1 MTAPSFYDPE
11 GLRLARQV
19 VTNTAFLAD
28 LDLETR
34 AELVTVALEILRED
48 RDCRR
53 PQPDPADPAGPAARV
68 IRVPPALFQ
77 AGPGQR
83 RIVPL
88 RVRRRIAV
96 HPAPT
101 SPGDAA

>member
-34 AELVTVALEILRED
+34 AELVTVALEILRDD
-48 RDCRR
+48 RASRQPAAEPPAAPARVLRIPRAVFQSGPRLRR
-53 PQPDPADPAGPAARV
+53 PAPAPVRP
-68 IRVPPALFQ
+68 
-77 AGPGQR
+77 R
-83 RIVPL
+83 RIF
-88 RVRRRIAV
+88 VRPMPD
-96 HPAPT
+96 H
-101 SPGDAA
+101 SGDAA